1 MSNTTSLFP
10 GTPVPSDGL
19 QAAGLQGLPVATITP
34 FASAACPCRQA
45 VEDSRDALRNAALL
59 SEQAALAV
67 TALHMQAEG
76 LDWTGNAATMFRR
89 RLGELDG
96 EARLF
101 DTDARETWRLSLT
114 EMS

>member
-1 MSNTTSLFP
+1 MSSTTSLFP
-10 GTPVPSDGL
+10 GTPVPSEGL
-19 QAAGLQGLPVATITP
+19 QAAGLQGLSVATITP

-45 VEDSRDALRNAALL
+45 VEDSRAALRNSALL

-67 TALHMQAEG
+67 AALHMQAEG
-76 LDWTGNAATMFRR
+76 LDWTGNAATMFRQ

-114 EMS
+114 ETS

>member
-1 MSNTTSLFP
+1 MSSTTSLFP

-19 QAAGLQGLPVATITP
+19 QAAGLQELPVATITP

-45 VEDSRDALRNAALL
+45 VEDSRAALRNSALL

-67 TALHMQAEG
+67 AALHMQAEG

-114 EMS
+114 ETS

>member
-1 MSNTTSLFP
+1 M
-10 GTPVPSDGL
+10 
-19 QAAGLQGLPVATITP
+19 ATITP

-45 VEDSRDALRNAALL
+45 VEDSRDVLRNAALL
-59 SEQAALAV
+59 SEQAALAMA
-67 TALHMQAEG
+67 ALHMQAEG

-114 EMS
+114 ETS

>member
-1 MSNTTSLFP
+1 MSSTTSLFP
-10 GTPVPSDGL
+10 VTPVPSEGL
-19 QAAGLQGLPVATITP
+19 QAAASRGLPVATITP
-34 FASAACPCRQA
+34 FASTACPCRQA
-45 VEDSRDALRNAALL
+45 VEDSRDALRNSSLL

-67 TALHMQAEG
+67 AALHTQAEG
-76 LDWTGNAATMFRR
+76 LDWTGNAATMFRQ

-114 EMS
+114 ETS

>member
-1 MSNTTSLFP
+1 MSSTTSLIP
-10 GTPVPSDGL
+10 GTPVPSNGF
-19 QAAGLQGLPVATITP
+19 QTAVPQGLPVATITP

-45 VEDSRDALRNAALL
+45 VEDSRDVLRNAALL

-114 EMS
+114 ETS